1 MPGLVD
7 LVGRSFG
14 PHPVDVTPSRVR
26 DLVAAVGDDDTRWET
41 HVPPYFANAVLF
53 AAAPSFLEDEAVRP
67 FTRALIHSEQSFTW
81 YRPLVTG
88 DALDVLGRVESVRAR
103 GPLHLVSFAV
113 EAESGDGPWIT
124 GSSLFLMSAEAAGE
138 PDEAPEP
145 PTALRPPVD
154 PMPAAPLPLPGE
166 RLATLRVGASRA
178 DLLEY
183 ASASGDWNPIHWD
196 HRAARAAGL
205 PGTIVHGLLM
215 SAWMIRAASRLAP
228 GPRPLATMRAR
239 FRSPLRPGIGAEL
252 GGSVLAVEDDGAEID
267 LTLGSGGD
275 SMVTARVRV
284 TR

>member
-1 MPGLVD
+1 
-7 LVGRSFG
+7 
-14 PHPVDVTPSRVR
+14 
-26 DLVAAVGDDDTRWET
+26 
-41 HVPPYFANAVLF
+41 
-53 AAAPSFLEDEAVRP
+53 
-67 FTRALIHSEQSFTW
+67 
-81 YRPLVTG
+81 
-88 DALDVLGRVESVRAR
+88 
-103 GPLHLVSFAV
+103 
-113 EAESGDGPWIT
+113 
-124 GSSLFLMSAEAAGE
+124 
-138 PDEAPEP
+138 
-145 PTALRPPVD
+145 
-154 PMPAAPLPLPGE
+154 MPAAPLPLPGE